1 MENTFG
7 IDIIPFNDQER
18 IAALH
23 RYKIL
28 DTPAEESFDHIAQL
42 ATEIFDV
49 PISEISFIDQDNVFI
64 KGNAGMANP
73 KYTSRGISLCS
84 LSILN
89 EEITV
94 FEDTLKIPFLLAN
107 PLVTGDFGLRFY
119 AGAPLIT
126 NDGYSIGTICII
138 DKKPGTFTKKDE
150 ALLQHLARVA
160 MDVIESRLTA
170 IGEGEKQQ
178 LINSTIQSLSGELT
192 RAHSHLKKTREKLA
206 ESESRFRSM
215 IDQSSVAM
223 MVTSGT
229 NLVVDA
235 INPIMLEILGNKY
248 HILGKPLFDTFP
260 ELDSQGFKE
269 LIYDVYETGKPFY
282 ATAAPVTLII
292 DGIEQLKY
300 FNLAYTPIREE
311 GKINAV
317 LQVAIEVTEQIA
329 NFEKLKKAEELLLRY
344 KGQS

>member
-7 IDIIPFNDQER
+7 IDIIPVNDQER

-28 DTPAEESFDHIAQL
+28 DTPLEVSFDHMTQL

-49 PISEISFIDQDNVFI
+49 PISLVSLVDENNVFF
-64 KGNAGMANP
+64 KANAGMGNAKNSP
-73 KYTSRGISLCS
+73 RGISLCA
-84 LSILN
+84 LGVLN
-89 EEITV
+89 ADVTV
-94 FEDTLKIPFLLAN
+94 FEDALKVPYLLDN
-107 PLVTGDFGLRFY
+107 PSVTGKFSLRFY

-126 NDGYSIGTICII
+126 HDGFIIGTLCII
-138 DKKPGTFTKKDE
+138 DKKTRSFSKKDQ
-150 ALLQHLARVA
+150 AVLKRLAGVV
-160 MDVIESRLTA
+160 MDVIESRLA
-170 IGEGEKQQ
+170 ILEGAEQQ
-178 LINSTIQSLSGELT
+178 EIIRVELKSSNGELT
-192 RAHSHLKKTREKLA
+192 KAHTHLKKTREKLA
-206 ESESRFRSM
+206 ESESRFQCM

-223 MVTSGT
+223 MVTSGK

-269 LIYDVYETGKPFY
+269 LIYEVYETGKPFY
-282 ATAAPVTLII
+282 AAAAPVTLFL
-292 DGIEQLKY
+292 DGKEQLKY

-311 GKINAV
+311 GRINAV
-317 LQVAIEVTEQIA
+317 LQVAIDVTEQMA
-329 NFEKLKKAEELLLRY
+329 NLEKLKNAEELILHY
-344 KGQS
+344 NG